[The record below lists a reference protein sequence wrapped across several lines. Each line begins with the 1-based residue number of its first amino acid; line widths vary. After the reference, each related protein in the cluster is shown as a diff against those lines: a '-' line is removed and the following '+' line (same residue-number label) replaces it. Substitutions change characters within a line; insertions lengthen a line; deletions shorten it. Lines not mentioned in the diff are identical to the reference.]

1 MSSFVSIKKST
12 LKNGNPGRPNPKSPY
27 IILFKSEDLDH
38 KPVKSADGITV
49 AVPLVFKTGKKA
61 IEIYAT
67 PSTIKAGD
75 KSSGDPDKKG
85 FIHTIEFEHPG
96 SGTEYAQFI
105 NDNINESLMAI
116 VVYPD
121 LPFDKLFG
129 WPGNPLQL
137 NNEQKDDEKED
148 SNVVKL
154 ESLFAGDKVVHFT
167 AAFPDTDQSSGTGSY
182 NEQSGSGSG
191 SGF

>member
-1 MSSFVSIKKST
+1 MSNFVSVKKST

-27 IILFKSEDLDH
+27 IILFKSEDLAS
-38 KPVKSADGITV
+38 KPVKAADGVSIST
-49 AVPLVFKTGKKA
+49 ALSFKAGKKA

-67 PSTIKAGD
+67 PSTIKVSD

-85 FIHTIEFEHPG
+85 FIHSLEFEHPG
-96 SGTEYAQFI
+96 SSVEYSEFV
-105 NDNINESLMAI
+105 NNNVNENLMAI

-121 LPFDKLFG
+121 LAFDKLLG

-137 NNEQKDDEKED
+137 NHEQKDDEKED

-154 ESLFAGDKVVHFT
+154 EGLFAGDKILHFT
-167 AAFPDTDQSSGTGSY
+167 AAFPTTDQT
-182 NEQSGSGSG
+182 SGSGNFNTQG
-191 SGF
+191 SGA